1 MKPKLLYIGNKLSKH
16 GFNETTVETLGKS
29 LEDEGFSVVYTSDKK
44 HQLHRLFDMIAAT
57 LMYAKKVDYIIIDT
71 YSTSSFWYAFFCS
84 QIARISKTKYIPILH
99 GGSLPN
105 RLKKNPFLSKI
116 IFESSYHNVAPSK
129 YLQNAFL
136 ENGFV
141 NTIYI
146 PNVLEIS
153 NYKFK
158 ERSSFEPK
166 ILWVRAFTAIYNPKM
181 AIDVFN
187 LIKSNYS
194 NATLCM
200 VGPDKDGS
208 LEITKK
214 YAENLGLNVIF
225 TGGLPQKKWL
235 ELSNGYDVFI
245 NTTHIDNTPISVM
258 EAMAM
263 GLPIV
268 STNVGGIPFL
278 LENEKDSL
286 LVNDNDVQIMASS
299 IIRTLENQSETFIRV
314 QNARKKVES
323 FDWNSVKKL
332 WNNLLK

>member
-1 MKPKLLYIGNKLSKH
+1 MSKLLYIGNSLSSH
-16 GFNETTVETLGKS
+16 GFNKTTIETLGKS
-29 LEDEGFSVVYTSDKK
+29 FEDEGFYVVYTSDKK
-44 HQLHRLFDMIAAT
+44 SQFVRLASMILST
-57 LMYAKKVDYIIIDT
+57 FNCAKKVDYIIIDT

-84 QIARISKTKYIPILH
+84 QIARVFKTKYIPILH
-99 GGSLPN
+99 GGNLPN
-105 RLKKNPFLSKI
+105 RLKKNPFLSKM
-116 IFESSYHNVAPSK
+116 IFKNSYSNVAPSK
-129 YLQNAFL
+129 YLQSAFL
-136 ENGFV
+136 KCGFD

-146 PNVLEIS
+146 PNILEIA

-166 ILWVRAFTAIYNPKM
+166 ILWVRAFASIYNPKM

-187 LIKSNYS
+187 LIKSNYP

-208 LEITKK
+208 LETTKK
-214 YAENLGLNVIF
+214 YAEKLGLNVNF
-225 TGGLPQKKWL
+225 TGGLPKEKWL
-235 ELSNGYDVFI
+235 KLSNDYDVFI

-263 GLPIV
+263 GLPVI

-278 LENEKDSL
+278 LDNEKDSL
-286 LVNDNDVQIMASS
+286 LVNDNDVQAMTNS
-299 IIRTLENQSETFIRV
+299 IVRTIENQSETFIRV
-314 QNARKKVES
+314 QIARKKIES
-323 FDWNSVKKL
+323 FDWDSVKKL

>member
-16 GFNETTVETLGKS
+16 GFNATTIETLGKS
-29 LEDEGFSVVYTSDKK
+29 FEDEGFSVIYTSDKK
-44 HQLHRLFDMIAAT
+44 NQFLRLIFMVFST
-57 LMYAKKVDYIIIDT
+57 CRNAKKVDYIIIDT

-84 QIARISKTKYIPILH
+84 QMARVLNTKYIPILH
-99 GGSLPN
+99 GGNLPN
-105 RLKKNPFLSKI
+105 RLKKNPFLSKM
-116 IFESSYHNVAPSK
+116 IFENAYHNLAPSK
-129 YLQNAFL
+129 YLLNAFL

-141 NTIYI
+141 STIYI

-166 ILWVRAFTAIYNPKM
+166 ILWVRAFAAIYNPKM

-268 STNVGGIPFL
+268 STNVGGIPYL

-286 LVNDNDVQIMASS
+286 LVNDNDVQVMANS

>member
-1 MKPKLLYIGNKLSKH
+1 
-16 GFNETTVETLGKS
+16 
-29 LEDEGFSVVYTSDKK
+29 
-44 HQLHRLFDMIAAT
+44 
-57 LMYAKKVDYIIIDT
+57 
-71 YSTSSFWYAFFCS
+71 
-84 QIARISKTKYIPILH
+84 
-99 GGSLPN
+99 
-105 RLKKNPFLSKI
+105 
-116 IFESSYHNVAPSK
+116 
-129 YLQNAFL
+129 
-136 ENGFV
+136 
-141 NTIYI
+141 
-146 PNVLEIS
+146 
-153 NYKFK
+153 
-158 ERSSFEPK
+158 
-166 ILWVRAFTAIYNPKM
+166 M

-268 STNVGGIPFL
+268 STNVGGIPYL

-286 LVNDNDVQIMASS
+286 LVNDNDVQVMANS

>member
-99 GGSLPN
+99 GGNLPN
-105 RLKKNPFLSKI
+105 RLKKNPFLSKM
-116 IFESSYHNVAPSK
+116 IFENAYHNLAPSK
-129 YLQNAFL
+129 YLLNAFL

-141 NTIYI
+141 STIYI

-166 ILWVRAFTAIYNPKM
+166 ILWVRAFAAIYNPKM

-268 STNVGGIPFL
+268 STNVGGIPYL

-286 LVNDNDVQIMASS
+286 LVNDNDVQVMANS
-299 IIRTLENQSETFIRV
+299 IIRTIENQSETIVRV
-314 QNARKKVES
+314 QNARKKIES
-323 FDWNSVKKL
+323 FDWNLVKIMWK
-332 WNNLLK
+332 NLLK